1 MSTSRFLPTILHPKS
16 LTIASRILINVGAAV
31 DRAVPLPRLLLD
43 IRLPRLLRDIRRLPK
58 VVLSKVPALAT
69 LTIVRFIGATSDTAA
84 TAFSIGLGN
93 TGSDFVVRLSS
104 TQKGTLV
111 EKRHPRPRRRTI

>member
-1 MSTSRFLPTILHPKS
+1 MSRFLLTILRPRP
-16 LTIASRILINVGAAV
+16 LTIASRILIKLRVSL
-31 DRAVPLPRLLLD
+31 DRAVRL
-43 IRLPRLLRDIRRLPK
+43 RRLLRDIHRRPK
-58 VVLSKVPALAT
+58 GARLKAPALAT
-69 LTIVRFIGATSDTAA
+69 LTIVRFIGATSDIAA

-111 EKRHPRPRRRTI
+111 EKRHPRSRKRTI

>member
-1 MSTSRFLPTILHPKS
+1 MSTSRFLPTILRPKS
-16 LTIASRILINVGAAV
+16 LTIASRILIKLRVSL
-31 DRAVPLPRLLLD
+31 DRAVRL
-43 IRLPRLLRDIRRLPK
+43 RRLLRDIRRLPK

-69 LTIVRFIGATSDTAA
+69 LTIVRFIGATSDIAA

-104 TQKGTLV
+104 TQKGTSV
-111 EKRHPRPRRRTI
+111 EKKHPRPRKRTI